1 MPRLTLLRDFHYT
14 ALVPPPPGGARRRS
28 GQSQIPWQFLM
39 DEPETAPQISY
50 AEFAKLDIRMGQIL
64 AAEQVPNTD
73 RLLRLEVKIGDQT
86 RQLVAG
92 IAAAY
97 RPEEVIG
104 QTIPILANLAPRV
117 IRGIESQGM
126 ILCPRDEHDL
136 PVLLIP
142 ERPVPAGA
150 AVK

>member
-1 MPRLTLLRDFHYT
+1 
-14 ALVPPPPGGARRRS
+14 
-28 GQSQIPWQFLM
+28 M
-39 DEPETAPQISY
+39 DTPETPEQISY
-50 AEFAKLDIRMGQIL
+50 AEFAKLDIRMGKIL
-64 AAEQVPNTD
+64 AAEQVANTD
-73 RLLRLEVKIGDQT
+73 RLLRLEVKIGEQT

-97 RPEEVIG
+97 RPESVIG
-104 QTIPILANLAPRV
+104 RTIPVLANLAPRV

-126 ILCPRDEHDL
+126 ILCPRDESDL

-142 ERPVPAGA
+142 ERPVPAGV